1 MLQTESRQSVAAN
14 KLIGRL
20 MRGVLGVSSGAARVR
35 LGLIRCET
43 ERLRYD
49 MTNGVARG
57 SRLIGPVRLD
67 QPLSDWSDFLPALLA
82 GQCMLHLI
90 LGVGAAAPAFGFPS
104 SRPST
109 VLVCPVGGADGHL
122 LGGIFIMWD
131 GDARPPEGAALRGL
145 MAEGERVGMQ
155 IGAVLDLCGAFSR
168 CEMEA
173 RRGVVRRPDQRRS

>member
-1 MLQTESRQSVAAN
+1 LQTESRQFVAAN
-14 KLIGRL
+14 KPIGRL

-43 ERLRYD
+43 ERFRYD
-49 MTNGVARG
+49 ITNGVACR
-57 SRLIGPVRLD
+57 SRLIGPVQLD
-67 QPLSDWSDFLPALLA
+67 QPLSDWSDFLPPLLA
-82 GQCMLHLI
+82 GQCVLHRI

-122 LGGIFIMWD
+122 LGAIFIMWD
-131 GDARPPEGAALRGL
+131 GDARPPEGAVLRRL

-155 IGAVLDLCGAFSR
+155 IGAVLELCGDVS
-168 CEMEA
+168 CQVKEA
-173 RRGVVRRPDQRRS
+173 RRGRCPSTRSKA